1 MYMTKKPTS
10 YLSMVGIA
18 MLCLVMLTGTAAIAS
33 AAVSLENGFADV
45 VKKAEPAV
53 VHIRV
58 EKNVT
63 ADSSHQY
70 QDLMKDPFFRRFF
83 GPYMNP
89 QMPQR
94 EYKQMALGSGF
105 IISKDGYILTNNHV
119 VKDADKITVILA
131 DNREFKAKVIGTDP
145 LTDVALIKIND
156 AQSLPTLPLG
166 DSDALQVG
174 NWVIAIG
181 NPFGLSQ
188 TVTVGV
194 VSAKGRSSVGINE
207 YENFIQ
213 TDAAINPGNS
223 GGPLLNVKGQVVGIN
238 SALYSKT
245 GGYMGIGF
253 AIPINMVKAVETQ
266 LKAKGKVTRG
276 WLGVVIQNVSEN
288 LAKSFGLKEAS
299 GVLIS
304 QVQSDS
310 PAAKGGIKQG
320 DVIVSLNDIK
330 MNNAAQLRNRVAM
343 IAPGSE
349 VKLGIIRDG
358 ENKTLEVKIGQRP
371 SNLNQ
376 MTLGQNNGSSL
387 EKNFGLTFQNLT
399 PTLAERFGYQD
410 DQGVLVSQVN
420 PGSPAA
426 QAGMQPGML
435 VEEVNKKPVH
445 NLKDLQQAITSSGD
459 AKRLLLRVRS
469 GNVSQYVVLIAE

>member
-1 MYMTKKPTS
+1 MYITQKQKS
-10 YLSMVGIA
+10 YLSMLGIA
-18 MLCLVMLTGTAAIAS
+18 MLCLVMLTGTSAIAS
-33 AAVSLENGFADV
+33 AAVTLENGFADV

-58 EKNVT
+58 EKNVKT
-63 ADSSHQY
+63 EGSEQY
-70 QDLMKDPFFRRFF
+70 QDMMKDPFFRRFF

-89 QMPQR
+89 NIPQR

-131 DNREFKAKVIGTDP
+131 DNSEFKAKVIGTDP
-145 LTDVALIKIND
+145 LSDVALVKIHD
-156 AQSLPTLPLG
+156 DESLPTLPLG
-166 DSDALQVG
+166 DSDALRVG
-174 NWVIAIG
+174 EWVIAIG

-194 VSAKGRSSVGINE
+194 VSATGRSSVGINE

-223 GGPLLNVKGQVVGIN
+223 GGPLLNVKGEVVGIN

-253 AIPINMVKAVETQ
+253 AIPINMVKAVESQ

-276 WLGVVIQNVSEN
+276 WLGVVIQNVDEN

-304 QVQSDS
+304 EVQPDS
-310 PAAKGGIKQG
+310 PADKAGVKQG
-320 DVIVSLNDIK
+320 DVIVRLDDVK
-330 MNNAAQLRNRVAM
+330 MANAAQLRNRVAM
-343 IAPGSE
+343 LSPGSTA
-349 VKLGIIRDG
+349 KLSIIRNG
-358 ENKTLEVKIGQRP
+358 ENKTLEVKIGTRP
-371 SNLNQ
+371 GNLNQ
-376 MTLGQNNGSSL
+376 MIIGQNGSSL
-387 EKNFGLTFQNLT
+387 VKKFGLTFQNLT
-399 PTLAERFGYQD
+399 PALADRFGYED
-410 DQGVLVSQVN
+410 DQGVLVSEVV
-420 PGSPAA
+420 PGSPADS
-426 QAGMQPGML
+426 AGMQPGQL

-445 NLKDLQQAITSSGD
+445 NLKDLQQAIASSRD
-459 AKRLLLRVRS
+459 TKRLLLRVRS
-469 GNVSQYVVLIAE
+469 GNITQYVVLIAE